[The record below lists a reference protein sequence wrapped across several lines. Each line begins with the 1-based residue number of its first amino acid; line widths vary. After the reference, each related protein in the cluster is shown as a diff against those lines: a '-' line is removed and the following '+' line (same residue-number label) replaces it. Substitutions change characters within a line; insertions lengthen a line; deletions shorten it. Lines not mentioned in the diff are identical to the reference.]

1 MQSQRISDHTAYQAD
16 LILLHPPLGEAGKL
30 FARTLTHEA
39 RLGSRSSDVQATS
52 HKLMGSAPE
61 ISNTGASNWR
71 TECGKPVRDFRGR
84 VSWCEE
90 CDECLRSGEVPRIC
104 EPWDTDPT
112 PAEER
117 YRALFRAAQTVWRA
131 GIVDENEIIP
141 TLVFAARSFELLN
154 LSVMRDQLAEA
165 EVGGEKWR
173 DLKGTVRRAFDTFE
187 VLRVEDGVPIVYS
200 RPFKLRA
207 HTYQET
213 GIVEKVVIEVYRRSA
228 KGEEIAKWYD
238 TLLSKHGVSYE
249 GRQGGFGWHAS
260 TGRLQMVFHRLA
272 PTTLDPLL
280 EGRIEVNKEERN
292 LPLPH
297 PDIVA
302 DMCEALI
309 GSVSTRVK
317 SSGFA
322 SFLGGR
328 DRGRS
333 FESDYLIPAVV
344 AWYVGGRGN
353 VIKQHDLKP
362 KVAKVLHDNLDDNLL
377 RARGKRLF
385 HDEGWDSGEY
395 IWEFVERI
403 SQPILRVDHELREG
417 YFGPLGYI
425 FPE

>member
-1 MQSQRISDHTAYQAD
+1 MESASETPDT
-16 LILLHPPLGEAGKL
+16 GK
-30 FARTLTHEA
+30 
-39 RLGSRSSDVQATS
+39 
-52 HKLMGSAPE
+52 
-61 ISNTGASNWR
+61 SNLR
-71 TECGKPVRDFRGR
+71 TECGRSVRDFRGP
-84 VSWCEE
+84 VLWCEE
-90 CDECLRSGEVPRIC
+90 CFERLRSGEVPRVC

-117 YRALFRAAQTVWRA
+117 YRELFRAAQTVWRA
-131 GIVDENEIIP
+131 GIADENQIIP

-154 LSVMRDQLAEA
+154 LRVMRDQLAEA
-165 EVGGEKWR
+165 EVDSEKWR

-187 VLRVEDGVPIVYS
+187 VLRVQDRVPIFYS

-228 KGEEIAKWYD
+228 KGEDIGEWYD

-280 EGRIEVNKEERN
+280 EGRIEVNAERN
-292 LPLPH
+292 NLPFPH

-302 DMCEALI
+302 GICETLI
-309 GSVSTRVK
+309 GSVSTKGK

-322 SFLGGR
+322 SVLGGR
-328 DRGRS
+328 DRGRP
-333 FESDYLIPAVV
+333 FEPDYLIPAVV
-344 AWYVGGRGN
+344 AWYVGGRGD
-353 VIKQHDLKP
+353 VIKQNDLKP
-362 KVAKVLHDNLDDNLL
+362 KVARILHDNLDDNLL
-377 RARGKRLF
+377 HPRGKRLF
-385 HDEGWDSGEY
+385 HDEGWDSAEY
-395 IWEFVERI
+395 IWEFVERV

-425 FPE
+425 FSE